1 MAYCIFYGYHF
12 LFHILRD
19 ENEYWALKHK
29 IIAHLATVF
38 FKYCAYLLCF
48 MFNENENRQ
57 KGQSNCRKSIM
68 YGF

>member
-38 FKYCAYLLCF
+38 FQVLLLPT
-48 MFNENENRQ
+48 MF
-57 KGQSNCRKSIM
+57 
-68 YGF
+68 YV